1 LRIACFV
8 AAVWLSGF
16 AAGTAAQTEEP
27 QAPAEEAP
35 AASSPEVPAPAA
47 AASDDNALD
56 EPPADD
62 TAVDAAEVE
71 ADIATQE
78 LSGDAKVRLDAA
90 RDAVVQIRGFFH
102 ESESSAFHGSGFAVG
117 DGRRIVTNYHVVA
130 QAVLYPRQ
138 YRLEYLAS
146 DGRKGPLH
154 VLAID
159 VRNDLAVVAS
169 DDLELPPLKLR
180 SEIPAQGERAW
191 SIGFPLNLGLTITE
205 GVANGLVEN
214 SIEQRIHYTG
224 AINSGMSGGPA
235 LDTRGRVYG
244 VNVSVVTGRQLIGFV
259 VPAKHIPALLARAKA
274 PLDLSLSAQQLR
286 QRVTAQVLAY
296 EAEVLGAQPD
306 TAGTQSVQGYVL
318 PARISRHVEC
328 STIDERSP
336 HVRVR
341 VEIVSCWIPS
351 RILVQPGVYVAGLS
365 MQHRILQSAGLHPLQ
380 FERQVNRLAAA
391 PRRAGASANVAP
403 FACRDALV
411 SLDGFDA
418 RISTCV
424 RQYRLFAGLYDFDVT
439 VVGIDDTSQ
448 ALVSRLA
455 LTGVAFESGKRTM
468 ERYLGALQWTP

>member
-1 LRIACFV
+1 MRIARFV
-8 AAVWLSGF
+8 AAVWLYGF
-16 AAGTAAQTEEP
+16 ATVVAAQAEDP
-27 QAPAEEAP
+27 PVPAEAP
-35 AASSPEVPAPAA
+35 APQSPEAQAP
-47 AASDDNALD
+47 D
-56 EPPADD
+56 AD
-62 TAVDAAEVE
+62 TVDAAAIDAE
-71 ADIATQE
+71 IASQE
-78 LSGDAKVRLDAA
+78 LSAEAQVRLDAA
-90 RDAVVQIRGFFH
+90 RDAVVQIRGFFDG
-102 ESESSAFHGSGFAVG
+102 SESSAFHGSGFAVD

-146 DGRKGPLH
+146 DGRKGLLH

-159 VRNDLAVVAS
+159 VRNDLAVVAA
-169 DDLELPPLKLR
+169 DDLELPSLRLR

-224 AINSGMSGGPA
+224 AINGGMSGGPA
-235 LDTRGRVYG
+235 LDRRGRVYG
-244 VNVSVVTGRQLIGFV
+244 VNVSVVTGRQLVGFV
-259 VPAKHIPALLARAKA
+259 VPAKHIPALLARAKE
-274 PLDLSLSAQQLR
+274 PLDLSLSARQLR

-296 EAEVLGAQPD
+296 EAEVLEAQPGA
-306 TAGTQSVQGYVL
+306 AGIQKVRGYALPTQ
-318 PARISRHVEC
+318 ISRHLEC
-328 STIDERSP
+328 TTVDERSP
-336 HVRVR
+336 HVRMR
-341 VEIVSCWIPS
+341 VEAVSCSIPS
-351 RILVQPGVYVAGLS
+351 RILVQPGVYVAGLAI
-365 MQHRILQSAGLHPLQ
+365 QHRILQSLGLHPLH
-380 FERQVNRLAAA
+380 FERQVNRLAAG
-391 PRRAGASANVAP
+391 PRRAGASAHVAP

-439 VVGIDDTSQ
+439 VVGIDDVHQ

-455 LTGVAFESGKRTM
+455 LQGVAFESGRRTM